1 MATPSRVRD
10 ALVRSLARHDARV
23 LEHLASEVE
32 AIVSRP
38 AHADLGP
45 PPRVMFDSEDA
56 SGPWLGYL
64 FQPGGS
70 SCWLALGWR
79 PAEDAAAVRASVLAD
94 LGDNLG
100 AARVGAVLSPWAPF
114 AAIVLSVTYQRR
126 SLPSDH
132 NLANDLHAMVM
143 LHDLLVAGDAGVAP
157 TG

>member
-1 MATPSRVRD
+1 MSTPSRVRD
-10 ALVRSLARHDARV
+10 ALVQSLARHDARV

-32 AIVSRP
+32 AMVSRP

-45 PPRVMFDSEDA
+45 PPQVLFDGERP

-64 FQPGGS
+64 FPPAGS
-70 SCWLALGWR
+70 NCWLALGWR
-79 PAEDAAAVRASVLAD
+79 PAEEAAAVRESVLLD

-100 AARVGAVLSPWAPF
+100 SARVGAVPAPWAPF
-114 AAIVLSVTYQRR
+114 AAIVLSVEYQRP
-126 SLPSDH
+126 SLPSEH

-143 LHDLLVAGDAGVAP
+143 LHDLLSGS